1 MQRFKVYVDVD
12 NVVPDRKPRQ
22 KHIERQALGEIKNTI
37 LTRSKY
43 LELKQGIQKI
53 KIKDQAKQKT
63 KRSIITKK
71 APSKKVES
79 KDETNKSPQ
88 ITRRRRLS
96 SLFRVSEYANDIY
109 KYLQRIEDK
118 YPISSDAWME
128 IRFGENTRFAL
139 VDWLVEINEHFQFV
153 HETFQL
159 CVSIIDRYIQEDYS
173 LNRRKDLQLIAL
185 AAVFIASKYEEIV
198 PLEINDLLYVCDSS
212 LSTGEILKM
221 EMKIVTEMQ
230 CSFGRP
236 VPAHFVRRYCNVAK
250 ATKIEQACSFY
261 LTDVSLMSYKLCY
274 MKPSI
279 IAASALYIA
288 MCVSNGAVDTN
299 LWTLTLIRYSTYQIE
314 DFEDC
319 LKTLARCIK
328 KTKSSRYQAIEKKY
342 SKPEYFNV
350 SQSPELQTVI
360 EALAE

>member
-1 MQRFKVYVDVD
+1 MQRVKVYVDVE
-12 NVVPDRKPRQ
+12 NTVPDRKPRQ
-22 KHIERQALGEIKNTI
+22 KNIERQALGEIKNTI

-43 LELKQGIQKI
+43 LELKQGIKKI
-53 KIKDQAKQKT
+53 NIKDQPKQKT

-71 APSKKVES
+71 ASCKKVES
-79 KDETNKSPQ
+79 NDETNKSPQ

-118 YPISSDAWME
+118 YPISSNAWME

-159 CVSIIDRYIQEDYS
+159 CISIIDRYIQEDYS
-173 LNRRKDLQLIAL
+173 LNKRKDLQLIAL
-185 AAVFIASKYEEIV
+185 AGVFIASKYEEII

-212 LSTGEILKM
+212 LSTDEILKM
-221 EMKIVTEMQ
+221 EMKIVTDMQ

-236 VPAHFVRRYCNVAK
+236 VPAHFVRRYSNVAK
-250 ATKIEQACSFY
+250 ATNVEQACAFY
-261 LTDVSLMSYKLCY
+261 LTDVALMSYKLCY

-288 MCVSNGAVDTN
+288 MCVSNGEVDQS
-299 LWTLTLIRYSTYQIE
+299 LWSLTLIKYSTYHVQ
-314 DFEDC
+314 DLKDC
-319 LKTLARCIK
+319 LKTLAKCLK

-342 SKPEYFNV
+342 SKQEYFNV
-350 SQSPELQTVI
+350 SQITELQTVI
-360 EALAE
+360 DALAQ